1 MLEKP
6 AGLYSRFY
14 TEILRFGSCF
24 GSSLDLLE
32 LGFLRASL
40 RDRQTDRQTGR
51 QRQTEGL
58 EIRLW
63 FWRFHPQRLDDCEPL
78 SLPQYPSAAAAA
90 SILQIEP
97 EPKASRIPLALISI
111 VCTM

>member
-40 RDRQTDRQTGR
+40 TDRQTDRQTK
-51 QRQTEGL
+51 GL

-63 FWRFHPQRLDDCEPL
+63 FWRFHPQRLDDCFRLESFFHTSKSEAIAELDTL
-78 SLPQYPSAAAAA
+78 SRMISVGV
-90 SILQIEP
+90 
-97 EPKASRIPLALISI
+97 SRKP
-111 VCTM
+111 

>member
-40 RDRQTDRQTGR
+40 TDRQTDRQTK
-51 QRQTEGL
+51 GL

-90 SILQIEP
+90 AASILQIEP

>member
-1 MLEKP
+1 MEKP

-14 TEILRFGSCF
+14 TEILRFGSYF

-40 RDRQTDRQTGR
+40 RDRQTAGP
-51 QRQTEGL
+51 
-58 EIRLW
+58 EILLW
-63 FWRFHPQRLDDCEPL
+63 FWRFHPQSLDDCEPL
-78 SLPQYPSAAAAA
+78 SLPQYPSAAAA

>member
-1 MLEKP
+1 MEKP

-14 TEILRFGSCF
+14 TEILRFGSYF

-40 RDRQTDRQTGR
+40 RERETDR
-51 QRQTEGL
+51 QRQTAGP
-58 EIRLW
+58 EIGLW
-63 FWRFHPQRLDDCEPL
+63 FWRFHPQSLDDCEPL
-78 SLPQYPSAAAAA
+78 SLPQYPSAAAAAA